1 MDDDEIEQIKKKK
14 LAEMMKRA
22 RTPENKENEIIE
34 LTDANFDEI
43 ISSDSPT
50 LVDFWAEWCSPCKF
64 MLPVFYRLAKKY
76 QSIRFAR
83 LNVDQAQSVA
93 TRIGVSAIP
102 TFIMFKNGQ
111 VVDKAVGA
119 VGEPGLHM
127 LAQKYSK

>member
-1 MDDDEIEQIKKKK
+1 MDDDDIEQIKKKK

-22 RTPENKENEIIE
+22 RTPEKKENEIIE

-64 MLPVFYRLAKKY
+64 MLPVFSRLAKKY